1 MKAVAHAA
9 RFPQR
14 VRFANMPVGELYGMI
29 GHRQEHLRD
38 NIRNGI
44 FKNRP
49 EMLDGILYAF
59 QTRKDELE
67 EHRIEYQ
74 SRPKKLAI
82 ANAIKRREEADEVGP
97 HGETSAT
104 HDFVTEKHK
113 TGGKGQ
119 MVCAGTWV
127 KRQSSTTFA

>member
-59 QTRKDELE
+59 QTRKGELE

>member
-14 VRFANMPVGELYGMI
+14 ERFAKMPVRELYGMI

-49 EMLDGILYAF
+49 EILDGILYAF
-59 QTRKDELE
+59 QTRKNELE

-82 ANAIKRREEADEVGP
+82 ANALKRREEGEEVGP
-97 HGETSAT
+97 NGETSAT

-119 MVCAGTWV
+119 MVAAGTWV